1 MIVALLALS
10 QVTIPAGPSV
20 AVEPA
25 TGWQCH
31 YAGGEGGNFHLS
43 GVFPEFPVGSPANV
57 SLPTQ
62 IEGDGPAFL
71 LGTKTVN
78 SYSPK
83 DGKRQYQVSFSD
95 VKGDRYNLNF
105 LFAASGETPADITH
119 WKSAEQRLVTFATGT
134 CAADFNPAQDS
145 K

>member
-1 MIVALLALS
+1 MIAALLALS

-31 YAGGEGGNFHLS
+31 YADDEGGNFHLS
-43 GVFPEFPVGSPANV
+43 GVFPEFPAGSPSNV

-62 IEGDGPAFL
+62 IDGAGPAFL
-71 LGTKTVN
+71 LGTKKVN

-95 VKGDRYNLNF
+95 ATGDRYNLNF
-105 LFAASGETPADITH
+105 LFAASGETPTDITH
-119 WKSAEQRLVTFATGT
+119 WKSAEQRLVTFAAGT
-134 CAADFNPAQDS
+134 CVADFNPVQDS